1 MATAPSRAWTFPTSP
16 RSPRKIAGDLELLR
30 QFDGQTWG
38 KENQLKFLSLLSA
51 SKNYEGEGSALES
64 AFAARDRLRAPKQL
78 GFVTVVGSNENSVL
92 RFTKAGHSYLLADD
106 ISRQLIFERQ
116 MLKVQFPS
124 YVHNGKNYSGMNI
137 RPLTFVIDVL
147 LKVQTISKLELALF
161 VITTNLNSEVG
172 KTVSNILDFRSQI
185 SSAKNGRSRKIRQNE
200 LTDLR
205 LKEIYAQDLASG
217 RTEVREGNS
226 NFLLTKKRTLLD
238 YADSTFRYLRDTG
251 IFSVKNQRSLSI
263 SNIRRDDA
271 ISYLDSLGSAI
282 STVSI
287 DNQDAFVFE
296 YLGDPNLPVLRSD
309 DKQIQ
314 EKDFGVAVELLN
326 KARKIVGKAGL
337 DADLKLPTDSSVN
350 RLLTLEKLRRE
361 IAATIQLQE
370 QNEIHLDRKKS
381 SVLVADMYKQISSR
395 DSEMLDKPLLYE
407 WNTWRALHVIND
419 AVEVTANFAI
429 DVDGNPSSTAPGKT
443 PDLIVEY
450 SDFWLVVEVTLQRG
464 LKQYESENE
473 PITRHVGD
481 HLKRIIENGDT
492 RPVFGLFMAEKINEN
507 VIAHLHT
514 TAQVNSRVY
523 AGKVQILPIERAKFL
538 TLMDRALSGEW
549 SSSVL
554 LGRFREIFSV
564 EALQVADLD
573 WHQTSLELITSC

>member
-16 RSPRKIAGDLELLR
+16 RSPRKIAGDLELLS
-30 QFDGQTWG
+30 QFDGQMWG
-38 KENQLKFLSLLSA
+38 KENQLKFLELLSE
-51 SKNYEGEGSALES
+51 SHNYEGEGSAIES

-92 RFTKAGHSYLLADD
+92 RFTKAGHSYLIADE

-124 YVHNGKNYSGMNI
+124 FVHSGKNYSDMNI

-147 LKVQTISKLELALF
+147 LRVHTISKLELALF
-161 VITTNLNSEVG
+161 VITTNLNSDIDIA
-172 KTVSNILDFRSQI
+172 VSSILDFRRQI
-185 SSAKNGRSRKIRQNE
+185 SESKNSRIRKTKQRE
-200 LTDLR
+200 LIDHQ
-205 LKEIYAQDLASG
+205 LKKIYAQDLASG
-217 RTEVREGNS
+217 RTEVRQGNS

-251 IFSVKNQRSLSI
+251 IFSIKNQRSLSI

-271 ISYLDSLGSAI
+271 ISYLDSLGSGI
-282 STVSI
+282 STVSFH
-287 DNQDAFVFE
+287 NQDDFVFE
-296 YLGDPNLPVLRSD
+296 YLGNPNLPVLRSD
-309 DKQIQ
+309 DKRIQ

-326 KARKIVGKAGL
+326 TARKIVGKAEL
-337 DADLKLPTDSSVN
+337 DVDLKLPIDSSVN
-350 RLLTLEKLRRE
+350 RLVTLEKLRRE
-361 IAATIQLQE
+361 IALTIQQQE
-370 QNEIHLDRKKS
+370 QNEIQLDRKNAS
-381 SVLVADMYKQISSR
+381 ILVEDMYKQISDRES
-395 DSEMLDKPLLYE
+395 DMLDKPLLYE

-419 AVEVTANFAI
+419 AVEVIANFAI

-443 PDLIVEY
+443 PDLLVEY

-481 HLKRIIENGDT
+481 HLKHVLENGDS
-492 RPVFGLFMAEKINEN
+492 RPVFGLFIAEKINEN
-507 VIAHLHT
+507 VVAHLHT

-523 AGKVQILPIERAKFL
+523 AGKVQILPVERAVFSA
-538 TLMDRALSGEW
+538 LMDRASSGEW
-549 SSSVL
+549 SSNL
-554 LGRFREIFSV
+554 LFNCLQKVFSS
-564 EALQVADLD
+564 ESLQHADLD
-573 WHQTSLELITSC
+573 WHKASIDLLAAC